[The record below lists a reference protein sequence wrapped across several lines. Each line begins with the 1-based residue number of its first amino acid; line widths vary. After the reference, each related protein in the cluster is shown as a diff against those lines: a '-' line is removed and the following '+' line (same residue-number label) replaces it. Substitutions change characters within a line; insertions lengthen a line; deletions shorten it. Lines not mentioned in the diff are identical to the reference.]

1 MNNLKTNILI
11 GVVALVLCLVITLTN
26 GINFFLLAIPLLVII
41 LIIYLS
47 GLLKNRFGKTY
58 GITWILLLVFVIP
71 GLWYVI
77 SANMPMTSKMIEH
90 KKNKE
95 DLSSFQNYSGGVDAK
110 KEVANY
116 QFRQD
121 SILKEQ
127 VSLLLNEGKVD
138 SALALIKQNEST
150 SEKIKNE
157 LFSTVTS
164 SQNKSET
171 KSNLNQS
178 NNLSSNSTSKNDFE
192 GQPAV
197 INDPDGYTNIRSG
210 EGANY
215 NILGVVY
222 EGEVFYA
229 IRNNNNDWWRIKTK
243 NGIIGYMHK
252 SRIRFK

>member
-1 MNNLKTNILI
+1 MNNLRTNILI
-11 GVVALVLCLVITLTN
+11 GVVALILCLVITITN
-26 GINFFLLAIPLLVII
+26 GVNFFLLVIPLVLIV
-41 LIIYLS
+41 LIIFLS
-47 GLLKNRFGKTY
+47 GLLKKRFGKTY
-58 GITWILLLVFVIP
+58 GITPILFLVFVIP
-71 GLWYVI
+71 VLWYLI

-127 VSLLLNEGKVD
+127 VSLLLKEGKVD

-197 INDPDGYTNIRSG
+197 VNDPDGYTNIRSG
-210 EGANY
+210 EGTNY

-252 SRIRFK
+252 NRIRLQ

>member
-1 MNNLKTNILI
+1 MTNLKTNILI
-11 GVVALVLCLVITLTN
+11 GAVALILCLIITITN

-47 GLLKNRFGKTY
+47 GLLKQRFGKTY
-58 GITWILLLVFVIP
+58 GITWMLLLVFVIP
-71 GLWYVI
+71 GLWYLI

-127 VSLLLNEGKVD
+127 VSLLLKEGKVD

-178 NNLSSNSTSKNDFE
+178 NNLNSNSTSINDFG

-210 EGANY
+210 EGTNY
-215 NILGVVY
+215 NIIGAVY

-229 IRNNNNDWWRIKTK
+229 IRNNSNDWWRIKTK

-252 SRIRFK
+252 SRIRFQ

>member
-11 GVVALVLCLVITLTN
+11 GMIALILCIVITITN
-26 GINFFLLAIPLLVII
+26 GINFFMLAIPLFVII

-47 GLLKNRFGKTY
+47 SLLKKRFGKTY
-58 GITWILLLVFVIP
+58 GITWMLLLIFVVP
-71 GLWYVI
+71 GMWYI
-77 SANMPMTSKMIEH
+77 FSANMPMTSKMIEH

-95 DLSSFQNYSGGVDAK
+95 DLSSFQNYTGGVDAK
-110 KEVANY
+110 KEVADY

-127 VSLLLNEGKVD
+127 VSLLLKEGKVD
-138 SALALIKQNEST
+138 SALALIKQNETT

-157 LFSTVTS
+157 LFSSVTS
-164 SQNKSET
+164 SQNKSHE
-171 KSNLNQS
+171 QY
-178 NNLSSNSTSKNDFE
+178 SNSNSNTSSTTDFG

-210 EGANY
+210 QGTNF

-222 EGEVFYA
+222 EGETFYA
-229 IRNNNNDWWRIKTK
+229 IRNNSSDWWRIKNK